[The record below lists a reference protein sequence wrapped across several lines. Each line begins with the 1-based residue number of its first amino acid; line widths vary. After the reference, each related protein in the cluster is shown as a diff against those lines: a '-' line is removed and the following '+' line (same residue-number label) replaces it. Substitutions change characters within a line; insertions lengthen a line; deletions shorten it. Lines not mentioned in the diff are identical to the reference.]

1 MMHCSVCKTCREFH
15 SITDLLHHLR
25 FGHGIADYG
34 QTISC
39 GQGAC
44 ARTFESFSGLRRH
57 FKRCHQEGENGNDHD
72 APVQGDLDLHD
83 EDDGD
88 ISIDEDDIDT
98 VAGCHLR
105 FP

>member
-1 MMHCSVCKTCREFH
+1 MRY
-15 SITDLLHHLR
+15 
-25 FGHGIADYG
+25 GHGIADYG

-88 ISIDEDDIDT
+88 ISIDEVDIDT
-98 VAGCHLR
+98 IDEELDILSQEGIEQRAFTFVV
-105 FP
+105 